1 MKTSIL
7 SILFTIAF
15 AAFAVIQNTQ
25 AVSPAPDGAYS
36 GGNTKEGQ
44 NSLLS
49 LTSGIYNTGIGIY
62 SLLSLTDGNF
72 WTAVGAGMLL
82 PTPQIKNTAT
92 GAGALL
98 SNTTGGTNTANGAF
112 ALFSN
117 TEGNFNTASGRSA
130 LLSNTTA
137 GANTANGYQ
146 ALFNNTIGN
155 DNMASGANAL
165 LSNISGNNNT
175 ALRRSAGSDING
187 SSNICIGQGVSGE
200 AGVDDSTYIRS
211 VNTTER
217 SPAED
222 VVLLL
227 FVCLTAGLG
236 TSLQWCA
243 VPPLSCK
250 RQ

>member
-82 PTPQIKNTAT
+82 PTPQIKIRP
-92 GAGALL
+92 L
-98 SNTTGGTNTANGAF
+98 
-112 ALFSN
+112 
-117 TEGNFNTASGRSA
+117 EPGR
-130 LLSNTTA
+130 
-137 GANTANGYQ
+137 
-146 ALFNNTIGN
+146 F
-155 DNMASGANAL
+155 
-165 LSNISGNNNT
+165 
-175 ALRRSAGSDING
+175 
-187 SSNICIGQGVSGE
+187 
-200 AGVDDSTYIRS
+200 
-211 VNTTER
+211 
-217 SPAED
+217 
-222 VVLLL
+222 
-227 FVCLTAGLG
+227 
-236 TSLQWCA
+236 
-243 VPPLSCK
+243 
-250 RQ
+250 